1 MIKVYEITTGEFE
14 SEFPELIKK
23 KKSNS
28 RWDMLGRFF
37 VWSGGYFILMAMLS
51 SLNESYWGSPLKFI
65 IAALLLG
72 VVTTYFIQQRFRKKE
87 EEEEAIKIGA
97 IKIETTKAAF
107 RPGNGEYTDTLYF
120 EVEENYT
127 GKIFCMSGLY
137 VTELMDQ
144 QLLPNT
150 AFTIFRDPGSELVLN
165 VKATGRYFAPT
176 KQLQPYPVEM
186 ENWQDVDS
194 DCTIIETELQDLH

>member
-1 MIKVYEITTGEFE
+1 MIRIYEITTGEFE

-23 KKSNS
+23 KKSNNQ
-28 RWDMLGRFF
+28 WDILGRFF
-37 VWSGGYFILMAMLS
+37 IWSCGYFILMAMLS

-65 IAALLLG
+65 MAAIILG
-72 VVTTYFIQQRFRKKE
+72 GVTTYFIQQRFRKKE

-107 RPGNGEYTDTLYF
+107 RPGNGEYMDTLYF
-120 EVEENYT
+120 DVEENYT

-144 QLLPNT
+144 RLLPNT
-150 AFTIFRDPGSELVLN
+150 QFIVYRDPGSELVLN
-165 VKATGRYFAPT
+165 VKVTGRYFDPAR
-176 KQLQPYPVEM
+176 QLQSYPVEM
-186 ENWQDVDS
+186 ENWLDVDA
-194 DCTIIETELQDLH
+194 DCTIIETTLQDLH